1 MKATPP
7 LQPYSRS
14 RTPPGPRKP
23 PRRPEA
29 TTSGPRALIILKGL
43 LRWSWRLSAMSIL
56 LVVFAAG
63 GALGGLKYSLDKQ
76 LPDISQLEYYA
87 PTETTEILTA
97 DGKLLHKIFGE
108 ENRKLVPLNQVPD
121 HVQKAVIAAEDA
133 RFYEHWGVDPI
144 GLARAL
150 QVNFSQKETVQGGS
164 TITQQVVKNMFLTP
178 ERTVQRKLAEMWM
191 AYQVDQRYSKAQ
203 ILELYLNQIYWGHNA
218 YGIESAA
225 QNYFGKATTQ
235 LSLAEG
241 ALLAGILTGPE
252 LYSPYH
258 NPELAKQRQ
267 SLTLQRMVEVGFIT
281 PTQAQQA
288 NTEKL
293 TYPGIK
299 AQDMKHP
306 YFTSYVLSILKH
318 NYGESEVFQR
328 GLRVYTTLNADWQLF
343 GEKALRE
350 HIQKHKRARVSQG
363 ALVTI
368 ENNTGFVRAI
378 VGGTGFEHS
387 QFNRAW
393 QAQRQPGSA
402 FKPFVYLSAFSR
414 GYKPEHLEVDEPI
427 QYRYG
432 SYVWKPKNYSGGHA
446 GTMTL
451 QRALESSN
459 NIIAVK
465 LGERVGNGNVIE
477 TAHRLGIRSSLR
489 NVLSLALGPS
499 EVTPL
504 EMANAYSSIARGGLY
519 LEPTPIL
526 WIEDRFG
533 NIIEDNRRRYT
544 ERVASEEA
552 CGTLIQVMKGV
563 IARGTAPEARIGRP
577 AGGKTG
583 TASDHKDAWFVGFT
597 PQLTTAVWIG
607 NDKPV
612 PMYGYA
618 TGGHLSAPLWA
629 RFMRHAHRNLPS
641 KDFQHGAGMLPILK
655 GVSLQDPDADSG
667 FMPQYEKLRSGQKK
681 SSDQDISDPF
691 LINPD
696 ELSQG
701 IDNTV
706 PMRLPNSASISGNTL
721 AAPDLNAPQNLPTP
735 PPPPPATKQNQD
747 LVNDLD
753 RLMQDLDRL
762 ELPVNENE

>member
-7 LQPYSRS
+7 LQPYPRS
-14 RTPPGPRKP
+14 GTPPGPPKP
-23 PRRPEA
+23 SRRSE
-29 TTSGPRALIILKGL
+29 TKDLGPRLLAILKGL
-43 LRWSWRLSAMSIL
+43 LRWSWRLSVMSVL

-97 DGKLLHKIFGE
+97 DGQLLHKIFGE

-150 QVNFSQKETVQGGS
+150 QVNFNQKETVQGGS

-225 QNYFGKATTQ
+225 QNYFGKATAQ

-258 NPELAKQRQ
+258 SRELAKQRQ
-267 SLTLQRMVEVGFIT
+267 TLTLQRMVEVGFIT
-281 PTQAQQA
+281 PTQAEQA
-288 NTEKL
+288 STEKL

-299 AQDMKHP
+299 TQAMKHP

-328 GLRVYTTLNADWQLF
+328 GLRVYTTLNADWQGF

-350 HIQKHKRARVSQG
+350 HIQKHQRARVSQG
-363 ALVTI
+363 ALISI
-368 ENNTGFVRAI
+368 ENSTGFVRAI
-378 VGGTGFEHS
+378 VGGTGFEQS

-446 GTMTL
+446 GAMTL

-477 TAHRLGIRSSLR
+477 TAHRLGIRSALR

-533 NIIEDNRRRYT
+533 NIIEDNRRRYA
-544 ERVASEEA
+544 ERVASEQA
-552 CGTLIQVMKGV
+552 CATLIQVMKGV

-629 RFMRHAHRNLPS
+629 KFMRHAHRHLPS
-641 KDFQHGAGMLPILK
+641 QDFQQGAGMLPILK
-655 GVSLQDPDADSG
+655 GVSLEDPDSDSG
-667 FMPQYEKLRSGQKK
+667 FMPQYEKLRSGQQK

-701 IDNTV
+701 IDRTV
-706 PMRLPNSASISGNTL
+706 PLSLPLSAGTSGNNVP
-721 AAPDLNAPQNLPTP
+721 APDLNAPQNLPTP
-735 PPPPPATKQNQD
+735 IPSAASQNQE

-753 RLMQDLDRL
+753 QLMQDLDRL
-762 ELPVNENE
+762 ELPVNENG